1 MPDDL
6 IHTPLDPMTADDDR
20 LAAALSDLPLVA
32 PERSALPALAA
43 ALKARRDAE
52 AARRWYRRKPLLAL
66 AATVVL
72 GLPLAWQGVR
82 APLPVPTGPAHS
94 ATGTP
99 ANSAAATAA
108 ALIARS
114 QWIEAALRDRRSDAA
129 PMDATSAYA
138 AAELEDLIGMTDL
151 ALEQSRDPTESDQLW
166 ARRVALMQRLAA
178 TRNGQLV
185 AAESAGNP
193 RLSNAAYQID

>member
-1 MPDDL
+1 MPDDP
-6 IHTPLDPMTADDDR
+6 IQSPFDSSPADDR
-20 LAAALSDLPLVA
+20 VLAAALQDLPLLA
-32 PERSALPALAA
+32 PERSALPALSA
-43 ALKARRDAE
+43 ALRARREAE

-72 GLPLAWQGVR
+72 GVPLAWTSLKQ
-82 APLPVPTGPAHS
+82 PLPAAPIRPATS
-94 ATGTP
+94 GTT
-99 ANSAAATAA
+99 ASTDATAA

-114 QWIEAALRDRRSDAA
+114 QWIEAALRDRRSGAA
-129 PMDATSAYA
+129 PLDATSAYA

-151 ALEQSRDPTESDQLW
+151 ALEQSRDAKESDQLW

-185 AAESAGNP
+185 AAESAGQP
-193 RLSNAAYQID
+193 QLTNAAYQID

>member
-6 IHTPLDPMTADDDR
+6 IPSPFDPVAADDR
-20 LAAALSDLPLVA
+20 VLAAALQDLPLVA
-32 PERSALPALAA
+32 PERSALPALTA
-43 ALKARRDAE
+43 ALRARREAE
-52 AARRWYRRKPLLAL
+52 ATRRWHRHKPLWAL

-72 GLPLAWQGVR
+72 GVPLAWTSLK
-82 APLPVPTGPAHS
+82 APLPAAPIRPATS
-94 ATGTP
+94 TTTPPGDATG
-99 ANSAAATAA
+99 A

-114 QWIEAALRDRRSDAA
+114 QWIEAALRDRRSGAA
-129 PMDATSAYA
+129 PLDATSAYA

-193 RLSNAAYQID
+193 RLSNAAFQID